1 MRVIAGSAKGRRLQ
15 MRDGLPVRPT
25 GDKVKGAVFNMLA
38 PLIPEGHFLDLFAG
52 SGAMGIEAWSRGAA
66 RVVFVEKDRRVFAE
80 LQANLRTVG
89 FAAAVCLQADYAVA
103 LERLRGEPF
112 DVIFIDP
119 PYQSGFYL
127 PALTLIALEGLLT
140 ARGVV
145 CLEHLRDWQL
155 PPSEHW
161 HILQQ
166 KTYGDTAI
174 TILKRI

>member
-1 MRVIAGSAKGRRLQ
+1 MK
-15 MRDGLPVRPT
+15 DGLPVRPT
-25 GDKVKGAVFNMLA
+25 GDKVKGAVFNILA

-66 RVVFVEKDRRVFAE
+66 SVVFVEKDRRVFAE

-89 FAAAVCLQADYAVA
+89 FTTAVCLQADYAVA

-119 PYQSGFYL
+119 PYQSGLYL
-127 PALTLIALEGLLT
+127 SALARIAEEGLLT
-140 ARGVV
+140 ERGVV
-145 CLEHLRDWQL
+145 CLEHLRDYAL
-155 PPSEHW
+155 PPDELW

-174 TILKRI
+174 TILKRL